1 MKNIV
6 ISGFSITIIA
16 DSSFDKYF
24 EAQTI
29 FLKQLALGFFVLL
42 IVQPNLCSKLHKIM
56 LK

>member
-16 DSSFDKYF
+16 DSSFEKYF

-29 FLKQLALGFFVLL
+29 FLNSSPWGLFCAIDCTTKSLF
-42 IVQPNLCSKLHKIM
+42 
-56 LK
+56 